1 VKALCGGEAWDVQ
14 LADQLLVRT
23 CELWNMYGPTETT
36 IWSSIQKVEPG
47 QPICLGDPIG
57 NTQFYVFDETMQPV
71 KPGEI
76 GELFIGGD
84 GLAKGYLNRP
94 ELTRERFVPN
104 PLRPEELIYRTGDL
118 VRYV

>member
-1 VKALCGGEAWDVQ
+1 V
-14 LADQLLVRT
+14 
-23 CELWNMYGPTETT
+23 
-36 IWSSIQKVEPG
+36 
-47 QPICLGDPIG
+47 CLGDPIG
-57 NTQFYVFDETMQPV
+57 NTQFHVLDESMRPV
-71 KPGEI
+71 QPGEI

-104 PLRPEELIYRTGDL
+104 PLRPEEVIYRTGDL

>member
-1 VKALCGGEAWDVQ
+1 MGLVLGLDLTIA
-14 LADQLLVRT
+14 AD
-23 CELWNMYGPTETT
+23 YG
-36 IWSSIQKVEPG
+36 
-47 QPICLGDPIG
+47 
-57 NTQFYVFDETMQPV
+57 QFYVFDETMQPV
-71 KPGEI
+71 KPGEV

>member
-1 VKALCGGEAWDVQ
+1 VQ
-14 LADQLLVRT
+14 
-23 CELWNMYGPTETT
+23 
-36 IWSSIQKVEPG
+36 
-47 QPICLGDPIG
+47 
-57 NTQFYVFDETMQPV
+57 
-71 KPGEI
+71 PGEI

-104 PLRPEELIYRTGDL
+104 PLRPEEVIYKTGDL